1 MKKTLTAL
9 SLISAALFSAQS
21 VAGQQLT
28 EYAYKNGDK
37 ISVAPVNP
45 EIETSLT
52 TGPDQKPILS
62 INSPNRRGISHNI
75 FTDYNVG
82 KIGLTIDNE
91 DNAKTII
98 NEVIGGNKSRLRGNI
113 FIKGGKAS
121 LLIVNP
127 NGVVCLACSS
137 TNTSLYSH
145 RKTLPVVINTAQGN
159 DVIFKA
165 RKPLTDSDRLTDIR
179 QNISLITSR

>member
-1 MKKTLTAL
+1 MKKTLAAL

-21 VAGQQLT
+21 VAGPGST
-28 EYAYKNGDK
+28 EYTYRNGEK
-37 ISVAPVNP
+37 IRVASP
-45 EIETSLT
+45 EMKTSLFEDSRNKPVLVINT
-52 TGPDQKPILS
+52 PDS
-62 INSPNRRGISHNI
+62 RGISHNI

-82 KIGLTIDNE
+82 KIGLTIDNK

-98 NEVIGGNKSRLRGNI
+98 NEVIGGNKSRLRGNT
-113 FIKGGKAS
+113 FITGGRAS

-145 RKTLPVVINTAQGN
+145 RKTLPVIINTAQNN
-159 DVIFKA
+159 DVIFNT
-165 RKPLTDSDRLTDIR
+165 RKPLADSDRLTDIR

>member
-1 MKKTLTAL
+1 MKKILTAL
-9 SLISAALFSAQS
+9 SLISASLFSAQS
-21 VAGQQLT
+21 VAGPEST
-28 EYAYKNGDK
+28 EYTYRNGEK
-37 ISVAPVNP
+37 IRVALVNP
-45 EIETSLT
+45 EIETSLFV
-52 TGPDQKPILS
+52 DERKKPVLV

-82 KIGLTIDNE
+82 KKGLTIHNK

-98 NEVIGGNKSRLRGNI
+98 NEVIGGNKSRLRGNT
-113 FIKGGKAS
+113 FIAGGRAS

-145 RKTLPVVINTAQGN
+145 RKTLPVIINTAQNN
-159 DVIFKA
+159 DVIFNT
-165 RKPLTDSDRLTDIR
+165 RKPLADSDRLTDIR
-179 QNISLITSR
+179 QNITLVTSR

>member
-1 MKKTLTAL
+1 MKKTFAVL

-21 VAGQQLT
+21 VAGPGSA
-28 EYAYKNGDK
+28 EYTYKNGEK
-37 ISVAPVNP
+37 ISVALVNP
-45 EIETSLT
+45 EIETSLFV
-52 TGPDQKPILS
+52 DERKKPVLV

-82 KIGLTIDNE
+82 KIGLTIDNK

-98 NEVIGGNKSRLRGNI
+98 NEVIGGNKSRLRGNT
-113 FIKGGKAS
+113 FVAGGKAS

-159 DVIFKA
+159 DVIFRA

-179 QNISLITSR
+179 QNISLVTSR

>member
-21 VAGQQLT
+21 VAGPGST
-28 EYAYKNGDK
+28 EYTYRNGEK

-45 EIETSLT
+45 EIETSLFE
-52 TGPDQKPILS
+52 DERNKPVLV

-82 KIGLTIDNE
+82 KKGLTIDNK

-98 NEVIGGNKSRLRGNI
+98 NEVIGGNKSRLRGNT

-145 RKTLPVVINTAQGN
+145 RKTLPIVINTAQNN
-159 DVIFKA
+159 DVIFNA

-179 QNISLITSR
+179 QNITLVTSR